1 MRDRCRGS
9 GFCFSGLG
17 RRWGLKNEGRLSIR
31 ALAVLTAFVSVAA
44 LATQAFA
51 TISNPAADQRM
62 LVGSDVVAPVV
73 ADVKPASEPKVPLIR
88 VAPGGCPNCDMFD
101 DG

>member
-1 MRDRCRGS
+1 MTASPR
-9 GFCFSGLG
+9 
-17 RRWGLKNEGRLSIR
+17 NIR
-31 ALAVLTAFVSVAA
+31 AFAALAAFLSVAA

-62 LVGSDVVAPVV
+62 LIGTDVVTPVI
-73 ADVKPASEPKVPLIR
+73 AGSEPASEPKAPLIR
-88 VAPGGCPNCDMFD
+88 VAPQCPECHMFD